1 MVPSGGAPAV
11 VPVKT
16 AAWSTSPQLGQLRAV
31 AEYMVRT
38 GQVVDGGPAFDVD
51 GAVFQK
57 RDASFS

>member
-1 MVPSGGAPAV
+1 MPGDQAI
-11 VPVKT
+11 
-16 AAWSTSPQLGQLRAV
+16 AWPDRKEASRAV

-38 GQVVDGGPAFDVD
+38 GQVVGGGPAFDDD